1 VTERRSRGLLLARIL
16 GAIGRTMITAGVLI
30 LLFVAYQ
37 LWGTSIRTAQAQDRL
52 EDDLA
57 ARLEAAEAEGA
68 VVSTST
74 TLTVDPSVTTTSRLP
89 ATTVPGLPAELLPA
103 DGEAAGQIRI
113 PAIGVDWVFV
123 EGVSVADL
131 KKGPGH
137 YPETPMPGQAGN
149 AAIAGHRTTYGQPF
163 HDLDQ
168 LQPGD
173 EITVTTIQGTF
184 TYQVR
189 ETVIVRPSQVEVLG
203 ADHWDFDGDPT
214 TPHNALTLTAC
225 HPKYSARER
234 IIVAAELVG
243 EPAPLL
249 PRAGDDRPD
258 RPDSPAAFESDL
270 SGERAGAGP
279 AVLWGA
285 ACALIWLA
293 AWAVGRWRRR
303 VRWPAYF
310 VGIGPFLVALYLF
323 FENFSRLLPANF

>member
-1 VTERRSRGLLLARIL
+1 
-16 GAIGRTMITAGVLI
+16 
-30 LLFVAYQ
+30 
-37 LWGTSIRTAQAQDRL
+37 
-52 EDDLA
+52 
-57 ARLEAAEAEGA
+57 
-68 VVSTST
+68 
-74 TLTVDPSVTTTSRLP
+74 
-89 ATTVPGLPAELLPA
+89 
-103 DGEAAGQIRI
+103 
-113 PAIGVDWVFV
+113 VFV

-168 LQPGD
+168 LQPDD
-173 EITVTTIQGTF
+173 EIIITTIQGTF
-184 TYQVR
+184 TYLVR

-203 ADHWDFDGDPT
+203 ADHWDFDGDPAT
-214 TPHNALTLTAC
+214 AHNAITLTAC

-243 EPAPLL
+243 EPAPQL
-249 PRAGDDRPD
+249 PRAGDDRPE

-270 SGERAGAGP
+270 SGERAGAVP
-279 AVLWGA
+279 AVVWGA
-285 ACALIWLA
+285 VCAAIWFV

-303 VRWPAYF
+303 AKWPAYF
-310 VGIGPFLVALYLF
+310 VGIVPFLVALFLF